1 MAFTNTQLTTF
12 NALGE
17 KLEKAGVPLIY
28 ITLGIIYIWFGGI
41 KFSAG
46 QAEGMY
52 GMIANNPLVSW
63 MYALFS
69 KQGLVNF
76 LGSLEIIIGL
86 LFFARFINPA
96 LSVLGGLLSMAL
108 FTVTIS
114 MMVFLS
120 GITSDVGFPVLSFVG
135 EFLLKDI
142 GLFAASLFVA
152 GNSLKALVAKQN
164 AQ

>member
-1 MAFTNTQLTTF
+1 MSFSTSQLQTFTH
-12 NALGE
+12 LGN
-17 KLEKAGVPLIY
+17 KLEKAGLPLIY

-41 KFSAG
+41 KFTAG

-63 MYALFS
+63 MYAIFS

-86 LFFARFINPA
+86 LFIGRFVSPA
-96 LSVLGGLLSMAL
+96 LSAVGGLLSMAL

-114 MMVFLS
+114 MMVFLA
-120 GITSDVGFPVLSFVG
+120 GITTEAGFPVLSFVG

-152 GNSLKALVAKQN
+152 GNSLKALAAKS
-164 AQ
+164 A